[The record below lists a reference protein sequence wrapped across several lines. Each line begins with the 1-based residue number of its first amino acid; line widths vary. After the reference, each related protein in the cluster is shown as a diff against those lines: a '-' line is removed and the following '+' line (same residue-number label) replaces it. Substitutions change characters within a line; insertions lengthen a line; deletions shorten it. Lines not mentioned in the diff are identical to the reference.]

1 MFIFSLLS
9 QQLFE
14 HLCGI
19 GHNTIQLVLHVAIF
33 LVIAVVS
40 VSVRIVALGLHT
52 IVGVVGSLFVG
63 LFSIVGTCLA
73 IIAAQTTCISCAV
86 GSTGQRTLLLHL
98 LILLTNSAN
107 LRNVDTTLHQLGD
120 NLRIRGACTM
130 LLGYK
135 THHLIIRH
143 A

>member
-1 MFIFSLLS
+1 MFIFSCFF
-9 QQLFE
+9 QT
-14 HLCGI
+14 I
-19 GHNTIQLVLHVAIF
+19 RVGHKTVHFFLHVAILF
-33 LVIAVVS
+33 VIAVVGMFI
-40 VSVRIVALGLHT
+40 RIVALCLNT

-107 LRNVDTTLHQLGD
+107 LRDVDTTLHQLGD